1 MNQPPVILFEP
12 ICRGSRLQILVNT
25 IAAIREYSARP
36 IKVVS
41 RADYDTSHFKEL
53 MIDCVEKVEFVPAS
67 TNLGG
72 EWIKILDSGEMES
85 MLLALEKACEGEKRA
100 DIVFMALDEYLKP
113 LLASIGRL
121 RPLARE
127 HRLFVVKY
135 RVEYL
140 LAQHCSSLK
149 AMLLKA
155 ATLWALF
162 RLKARLVCFDERFA
176 GSTLCGM
183 PVSVIPDP
191 WFGDFSAS
199 RRELARVK
207 HSFAAEQFVVL
218 TIGRQDR
225 RKGFRLVLD
234 MLPDMLSDERAHLF
248 VVGKIAPEYSSRFAE
263 MICRF
268 PERITHI
275 DQFVDEAELPDIFAC
290 ADVFLLPYTAD
301 FTSTSGTLPRAAAS
315 GVPVVTGQHG
325 LVGFRV
331 RKAGLGE
338 TCDISSPESL
348 LQGIRKI
355 HDYGKDQKS
364 KVRIALAKFA
374 ASAHITRFNAS
385 VGTLFA
391 SQNYKVQ

>member
-1 MNQPPVILFEP
+1 MNQSPVILFEP
-12 ICRGSRLQILVNT
+12 ICRGSRLQILANT
-25 IAAIREYSARP
+25 IAAIREHSVRP

-41 RADYDTSHFKEL
+41 RADYDTSHFREL
-53 MIDCVEKVEFVPAS
+53 MSDCLDDVQFFPAS

-72 EWIKILDSGEMES
+72 EWIKILDSSEMES
-85 MLLALEKACEGEKRA
+85 MLLALAKACEGEKCA

-113 LLASIGRL
+113 LLAAIGKL

-140 LAQHCSSLK
+140 LPLHRTSLR

-162 RLKARLVCFDERFA
+162 RLKARLVCFDERFVGKA
-176 GSTLCGM
+176 LFGM

-199 RRELARVK
+199 RREVARAK
-207 HSFAAEQFVVL
+207 HSFSADEFVVL

-225 RKGFRLVLD
+225 RKGFPLVLD
-234 MLPDMLSDERAHLF
+234 MLPGMLSDERAHLF
-248 VVGKIAPEYSSRFAE
+248 VVGKIAAEYSLRFAE
-263 MICRF
+263 MKCRF
-268 PERITHI
+268 PQRITHI

-290 ADVFLLPYTAD
+290 ADAFLLPYTTD

-331 RKAGLGE
+331 RETGLGE
-338 TCDISSPESL
+338 TCDISSPDSL

-355 HDYGKDQKS
+355 RAYGEDQKS
-364 KVRIALAKFA
+364 RVREALAKFA
-374 ASAHITRFNAS
+374 ASAHITKFNAS

-391 SQNYKVQ
+391 PRNYKVQ